1 MHAFVRSVARRT
13 SIGLGALALAVGVA
27 ACGGD
32 DGQESA
38 PEQDPGVEESAPEE
52 DEQLDPGDGD
62 EPPPPLFRLL
72 RARWRSRREAALASA
87 FAALRRFLASAFAA
101 FASAVSVGTAFW
113 ELMPTAV
120 APAAAPPR

>member
-1 MHAFVRSVARRT
+1 MRLQYTLVLFRSAHLLQSLVLSFARRS
-13 SIGLGALALAVGVA
+13 SIGLGALALAVGAA

-62 EPPPPLFRLL
+62 EPQSDAGEIG
-72 RARWRSRREAALASA
+72 RASCRERGRVLD
-87 FAALRRFLASAFAA
+87 
-101 FASAVSVGTAFW
+101 W
-113 ELMPTAV
+113 
-120 APAAAPPR
+120 